1 MFSYNSTKPRKG
13 GLQTILTLGV
23 GISALT
29 AFSAPALAQEET
41 EEETRTLQAV
51 TITATKREQTLQD
64 VPIAVSVVGSDVIEK
79 AEIVDLGDLQSI
91 VPSLRVGQLQS
102 SANTNFVIRGF
113 GNGANN
119 AGIEPSVGVFIDGVY
134 RSRSASQISDLPNIE
149 RVEVLRGPQSTLFGK
164 NASAGVIS
172 VVTKKPSFDTE
183 GSVEGT
189 LSNFN
194 GRRVG
199 GYFTAP
205 ISETVAFSIGGN
217 YNVRDGYVEDI
228 GDGPDTNERNRY
240 GVRGELL
247 FEPNQDLSFRLIGDY
262 DQIDEICCAAVN
274 LVNGPTGGVVNA
286 LGGQIV
292 AGAPFSNRVAY
303 NFGSENEIENSGI
316 SLQGDY
322 DAGFATVTSITAF
335 RKSDLSQNAD
345 SDFTSADLI
354 GRNANTTNIETFT
367 QELRLTSTGDGAF
380 DWMIGGFFFDE
391 KVAIEN
397 DFQFGTDFRGYAE
410 VLSAVGANPALTPQQ
425 IGQVLAGSLL
435 SPIDQIEAAV
445 GGAPAIGQLFAQAGQ
460 GPRESFGQDNQAY
473 SFFGTVDWHLSDRLT
488 ATLGLNYTNDEKS
501 AYGRATNTDSFS
513 ALNLTQVGYNLV
525 LQSLLGQNGVDITN
539 PAQVGAFIQGNPQ
552 AYAAIQQGALGVA
565 RNFDPTTPALTRNPL
580 AGLTALQFL
589 PPFLA
594 FPNAVEDGETS
605 DSDTTYTLR
614 LAYDVN
620 DNFNVYG
627 SYATGFKAT
636 SWNLSRD
643 SRPFASDFVT
653 GNQRVVDPVTQQ
665 VFAAPSSPITDAGLG
680 VTNLTSGTRYAG
692 PEEAEV
698 FEIGLKAAFDTF
710 AFNVALFDQSIEG
723 FQSNVFTGVGFSL
736 ANAGKQSTQ
745 GLEVDATWN
754 ATENLVLTFAGTFQ
768 DPVYDSF
775 TGSTTGDISGTQ
787 PSGIPETATS
797 TSATYSFDVKNL
809 AAFVRADWQYES
821 PVAYF
826 DAVGAGFT
834 GTDNNVLLGYEKEIS
849 TVNASA
855 GFTTEGG
862 LGVTFW
868 GRNIFD
874 DQYITTAFPGVAQ
887 AGTLSGYPS
896 APPTYG
902 VTIRKAF

>member
-1 MFSYNSTKPRKG
+1 MHSFNSNKARLG
-13 GLQTILTLGV
+13 GLKAILCLGAGV
-23 GISALT
+23 TALT
-29 AFSAPALAQEET
+29 AFAAPAFAQEDT
-41 EEETRTLQAV
+41 VAEETTADESRTLQTV
-51 TITATKREQTLQD
+51 TITATKREQTLQS
-64 VPIAVSVVGSDVIEK
+64 VPIAVSVVGEDVIKK
-79 AEIVDLGDLQSI
+79 AEIIDLGDLQSI

-134 RSRSASQISDLPNIE
+134 RSRSASQISDLPNIQ

-172 VVTKKPSFDTE
+172 VVTKKPTFDTE

-199 GYFTAP
+199 GYFTSP
-205 ISETVAFSIGGN
+205 ISDTVAFSISGN

-240 GVRGELL
+240 GLRGELL
-247 FEPNQDLSFRLIGDY
+247 FEPNEDLSFRLIGDY
-262 DQIDEICCAAVN
+262 DSIDEICCAAVN
-274 LVNGPTGGVVNA
+274 LVNGAVPGAVINS

-292 AGAPFSNRVAY
+292 TNAPFSNRVAY
-303 NFGSENEIENSGI
+303 NFGSENEIENSGL

-335 RKSDLSQNAD
+335 RTSDLSQNAD
-345 SDFTSADLI
+345 SDFSSADLI
-354 GRNANTTNIETFT
+354 GRNANTTEIETFT
-367 QELRLTSTGDGAF
+367 QELRLTSTGDGAI
-380 DWMIGGFFFDE
+380 DWMIGGFYFDE

-397 DFQFGTDFRGYAE
+397 DFQFGQDFRGYVNA
-410 VLSAVGANPALTPQQ
+410 LSGGA
-425 IGQVLAGSLL
+425 IGQVEGALGL
-435 SPIDQIEAAV
+435 PV
-445 GGAPAIGQLFAQAGQ
+445 GTTFGQAGQ
-460 GPRESFGQDNQAY
+460 GPLETFGQDNQAY
-473 SFFGTVDWHLSDRLT
+473 SFFGTVDWHLTDRLT
-488 ATLGLNYTNDEKS
+488 ATVGLNYTNDEKS
-501 AYGRATNTDSFS
+501 AFGRTTNTDSFS
-513 ALNLTQVGYNLV
+513 ALNLTQIGYNLV
-525 LQSLLGQNGVDITN
+525 LQQLLAQNGVDITN
-539 PAQVGAFIQGNPQ
+539 PGQVGAFVQGNPQ

-565 RNFDPTTPALTRNPL
+565 RNFNTSTPPQTQNPL
-580 AGLTALQFL
+580 GGLTDLQFL

-620 DNFNVYG
+620 DNINVYG
-627 SYATGFKAT
+627 SFATGFKAT

-643 SRPFASDFVT
+643 SRPFGTDFVA

-680 VTNLTSGTRYAG
+680 VNNLTSGTRYAG
-692 PEEAEV
+692 PETAEV

-710 AFNVALFDQSIEG
+710 AFNVAVFDQSIEG

-754 ATENLVLTFAGTFQ
+754 ATENLLLTFAGTFQ

-775 TGSTTGDISGTQ
+775 TGSTTGDISGTT
-787 PSGIPETATS
+787 PSGIPETAMS
-797 TSATYSFDVKNL
+797 TSATYSFDVNNL

-826 DAVGAGFT
+826 DSVEPGFPA
-834 GTDNNVLLGYEKEIS
+834 TDNNALLGYEKEIS

-855 GFTTEGG
+855 GFTTENG

-887 AGTLSGYPS
+887 PGTVSGYTNQ
-896 APPTYG
+896 PPTYG
-902 VTIRKAF
+902 VTLRKSF

>member
-1 MFSYNSTKPRKG
+1 MFSYNSNKARKG
-13 GLQTILTLGV
+13 GLQAILCLGV

-51 TITATKREQTLQD
+51 TITATKREQTLQS
-64 VPIAVSVVGSDVIEK
+64 VPIAVSVVGEDVIEK
-79 AEIVDLGDLQSI
+79 AEIVDLNDLQSI

-134 RSRSASQISDLPNIE
+134 RSRSASQISDLPNIQ

-172 VVTKKPSFDTE
+172 VVTKKPTFESE
-183 GSVEGT
+183 GNVEGT
-189 LSNFN
+189 ISNFN
-194 GRRVG
+194 GYRVG
-199 GYFTAP
+199 GYYTAP
-205 ISETVAFSIGGN
+205 ISETVAFSLSGN

-240 GVRGELL
+240 GLRGELL
-247 FEPNQDLSFRLIGDY
+247 FEPNEDLSFRLIADY
-262 DQIDEICCAAVN
+262 DTIDETCCAAVN
-274 LVNGPTGGVVNA
+274 LVNGPTGAVINA

-292 AGAPFSNRVAY
+292 TGAPFSNRVAY

-322 DAGFATVTSITAF
+322 DAGFATLTSITAF
-335 RKSDLSQNAD
+335 RTSDLSQNAD

-367 QELRLTSTGDGAF
+367 QELRLTSSGDGNI
-380 DWMIGGFFFDE
+380 DWMIGGFYFDE

-425 IGQVLAGSLL
+425 IGQVLAGTLL
-435 SPIDQIEAAV
+435 SPIDQVEAAV
-445 GGAPAIGQLFAQAGQ
+445 GGPTAIGQLYGLAGQ

-473 SFFGTVDWHLSDRLT
+473 SFFGTVDWHLTERLT
-488 ATLGLNYTNDEKS
+488 ATVGLNYTNDEKT

-525 LQSLLGQNGVDITN
+525 LRQLLAGQGVDLTN
-539 PAQVGAFIQGNPQ
+539 PASVGPYVQNNGAQYAIFQQQ
-552 AYAAIQQGALGVA
+552 ALAVS
-565 RNFDPTTPALTRNPL
+565 RNPATNPL
-580 AGLTALQFL
+580 GGLTALQFL

-594 FPNAVEDGETS
+594 FPNAVEDGQTS

-643 SRPFASDFVT
+643 SRPFGTDFVA

-680 VTNLTSGTRYAG
+680 TPNLTSGTRYAG
-692 PEEAEV
+692 PETAEV

-797 TSATYSFDVKNL
+797 TSATYNFDVKNL

-826 DAVGAGFT
+826 DAVGTGFT
-834 GTDNNVLLGYEKEIS
+834 GTDNNALLGYEKEVS

-896 APPTYG
+896 PPPTYG
-902 VTIRKAF
+902 VTIRKSF